1 MWMCKELK
9 IELKNM
15 TKVYYLI
22 ILYIVYHL
30 IILYYQIAKNVH
42 AIAEIKTIV
51 HLLVVAWKRALFTEL
66 ILLRKV
72 KHTYI
77 MAHLMENSSIGTTIT
92 QIRLGIT
99 VMKTKLNSQTYLAVK
114 TLWDWVQSK
123 MEYCCVCYT
132 IQVYHKKM
140 MWPLSN
146 REVHNSTS

>member
-99 VMKTKLNSQTYLAVK
+99 VMKTKLNSQNIFG
-114 TLWDWVQSK
+114 S
-123 MEYCCVCYT
+123 
-132 IQVYHKKM
+132 
-140 MWPLSN
+140 
-146 REVHNSTS
+146 